1 MQVDASDVSP
11 QYTLA
16 TNGRNIGSATLS
28 TAGNTPTLYLTT
40 SDYVTYRDYY
50 SVASTPTTASNAP
63 TTIAVSADQ
72 YQTVRQQLATV
83 GTVLATSADG
93 TTTISTNG
101 STGDAHSPGFL
112 DRYLRQTN
120 GDLGDGQHHS
130 QSAGTTTV
138 VVNGSQYKNGLSV
151 DLPSPDSGIGEATIT
166 PRGENGQLPQVNFGF
181 LSNFASSF
189 SVFLRVFIFALRIE
203 VVAFR
208 SSLLNFP
215 QSY

>member
-1 MQVDASDVSP
+1 MIIFTTISQVDASDVSP

-28 TAGNTPTLYLTT
+28 TTGNTPTIYLTT
-40 SDYVTYRDYY
+40 SDYLTSYRDYY
-50 SVASTPTTASNAP
+50 AQTTPTTASIAANNAP

-83 GTVLATSADG
+83 TGTVLATSADG

-101 STGDAHSPGFL
+101 STGDAHSPNFL
-112 DRYLRQTN
+112 DRYLRHTN
-120 GDLGDGQHHS
+120 GDLGDHHGS
-130 QSAGTTTV
+130 STGTTTV

-166 PRGENGQLPQVNFGF
+166 PRGENGQLPQVNLLFF
-181 LSNFASSF
+181 LSFF
-189 SVFLRVFIFALRIE
+189 LVFPIF
-203 VVAFR
+203 
-208 SSLLNFP
+208 
-215 QSY
+215 